1 MEWLNDLN
9 APQHKMEADYLLL
22 LWCLRK
28 YTLSDNFFFSSSAQS
43 VKQEGTRNTT
53 IINNNDTSLPKAH
66 ENTISNIKVVK
77 ISLLSYQN
85 LKINELP
92 ATLTFYING
101 ERVADPIPRCFTHDF

>member
-28 YTLSDNFFFSSSAQS
+28 YTSSDNFFFSSSAQS

-101 ERVADPIPRCFTHDF
+101 ERVADPIPRCFTHEF